1 MTLGSRLRSWTHAI
15 LRRARV
21 EGEMDSELRFHVEAY
36 AEDLI
41 RGGVAREEAMRRA
54 RLAFG
59 GLDRAKEECR
69 EARGVHF
76 VESLMQDIQYGL
88 RMLRKSPGFTAIVI
102 LTLALGIGAN
112 AAIFS
117 VVNAVL
123 LRPLPYTNPEQLVF
137 VFEANLQEGV
147 KETGCSY
154 PNFEEWRK
162 QNRVFSEMASSQRH
176 ELTLTGSGEPAVVR
190 TSVVTPGFFSVLD
203 GRPLL
208 GRTFVPEDGK
218 QGAAPVVILSENLW
232 RETFGGDPKIVGRSI
247 NLDKRSFTVIGIMHA
262 GFRSPVFAKSEQ
274 IWIPLVQDPLF
285 GTWMTR
291 HGGHWMAVLARLKPG
306 VSMAQAQAEM
316 DEINSNLAK
325 ESPADSAG
333 WTIRVIPMQEE
344 IVGSSKSALL
354 VLSGAVGLVLLIAC
368 ANIANLLLTRATSRS
383 KEMAVRIALGAGRS
397 RIVRQLLVESA
408 VMGLLGGIAGV
419 LLAEWGIQGL
429 SSLLPADLPQL
440 RAIRVDG
447 WVLGFALLLSF
458 TASVVFGLAPAVFAA
473 RSDVQASLKEG
484 AGRSSE
490 GGGRRRARSFL
501 AALEFALAMVLL
513 VGAGLLLRS
522 FVTLTSVSPGFE
534 VQHLVKAEVSLP
546 QFEYSKPQQWTA
558 FSDQLMARIQASPG
572 LANSAVVL
580 PPPVADDNVNLG
592 FKIEGGPP
600 LPPGVSSTADFESV
614 SPNYFQVM
622 GIPLLRGRFFDRRDS
637 PSAPRVA
644 VISEALAQFYFPN
657 QNPIGKH
664 LIFGFP
670 PDTDVTREIV
680 GIVGDVRDVSLSQAP
695 GPMMYVPFD
704 QAPFWGVVVVTKSSL
719 SSSSVAAAI
728 RRELQNVDKDLPVT
742 DVESMSDAIE
752 SSVAQPRYRMLFVS
766 LFGVIALLLAAA
778 GIFGVISY
786 SVSCRTHEIGIRVA
800 LGATP
805 ASVLWL
811 ILSESARLVL
821 LGLAIGIP
829 VALGLARFL
838 SNLLFAVRPADPLT
852 FVGVA
857 LLLTLVGFVATYV
870 PTRRAM
876 RVDPMVALRHE

>member
-1 MTLGSRLRSWTHAI
+1 
-15 LRRARV
+15 
-21 EGEMDSELRFHVEAY
+21 
-36 AEDLI
+36 
-41 RGGVAREEAMRRA
+41 
-54 RLAFG
+54 
-59 GLDRAKEECR
+59 
-69 EARGVHF
+69 
-76 VESLMQDIQYGL
+76 
-88 RMLRKSPGFTAIVI
+88 
-102 LTLALGIGAN
+102 
-112 AAIFS
+112 
-117 VVNAVL
+117 
-123 LRPLPYTNPEQLVF
+123 
-137 VFEANLQEGV
+137 
-147 KETGCSY
+147 
-154 PNFEEWRK
+154 
-162 QNRVFSEMASSQRH
+162 
-176 ELTLTGSGEPAVVR
+176 
-190 TSVVTPGFFSVLD
+190 
-203 GRPLL
+203 
-208 GRTFVPEDGK
+208 
-218 QGAAPVVILSENLW
+218 
-232 RETFGGDPKIVGRSI
+232 
-247 NLDKRSFTVIGIMHA
+247 
-262 GFRSPVFAKSEQ
+262 
-274 IWIPLVQDPLF
+274 
-285 GTWMTR
+285 
-291 HGGHWMAVLARLKPG
+291 
-306 VSMAQAQAEM
+306 
-316 DEINSNLAK
+316 
-325 ESPADSAG
+325 
-333 WTIRVIPMQEE
+333 
-344 IVGSSKSALL
+344 
-354 VLSGAVGLVLLIAC
+354 
-368 ANIANLLLTRATSRS
+368 
-383 KEMAVRIALGAGRS
+383 
-397 RIVRQLLVESA
+397 
-408 VMGLLGGIAGV
+408 
-419 LLAEWGIQGL
+419 
-429 SSLLPADLPQL
+429 
-440 RAIRVDG
+440 
-447 WVLGFALLLSF
+447 
-458 TASVVFGLAPAVFAA
+458 
-473 RSDVQASLKEG
+473 
-484 AGRSSE
+484 
-490 GGGRRRARSFL
+490 
-501 AALEFALAMVLL
+501 
-513 VGAGLLLRS
+513 
-522 FVTLTSVSPGFE
+522 
-534 VQHLVKAEVSLP
+534 AEVSLP
-546 QFEYSKPQQWTA
+546 HFEYSKPQQWTA

-600 LPPGVSSTADFESV
+600 LPPGVSSTADFAAI

-622 GIPLLRGRFFDRRDS
+622 EIPLLRGRFFDQRDS

-657 QNPIGKH
+657 ENPIGKH